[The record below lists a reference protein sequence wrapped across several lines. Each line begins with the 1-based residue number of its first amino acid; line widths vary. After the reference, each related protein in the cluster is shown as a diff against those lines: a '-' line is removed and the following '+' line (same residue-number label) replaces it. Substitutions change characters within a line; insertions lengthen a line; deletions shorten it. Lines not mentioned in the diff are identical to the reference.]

1 MKNFFHQNCA
11 GSTELFDRIAAVCDG
26 LIYVSETDAPVVP
39 FAASAATEITRE
51 AILHESGRDANEP
64 IEMIGFDDL
73 FARLTAIKDWFGE
86 RETRRAQKYLELKW
100 LLDASLSE
108 LKVFRIGAIRLS
120 IFVVGKDKNGCVM
133 GITTTA
139 VET

>member
-1 MKNFFHQNCA
+1 MKNFFHENCA
-11 GSTELFDRIAAVCDG
+11 ASTELFDRIAAVCEG
-26 LIYVSETDAPVVP
+26 LIYVSETDAPVTA
-39 FAASAATEITRE
+39 FAAKDTAEITRE

-86 RETRRAQKYLELKW
+86 RETKRASAYVELKE
-100 LLDASLSE
+100 LLEASLTE
-108 LKVFRIGAIRLS
+108 LKVIRIGAIRVS
-120 IFVVGKDKNGCVM
+120 IFVVGKDNNGCVM
-133 GITTTA
+133 GVTTTA

>member
-1 MKNFFHQNCA
+1 MNNFFHENCA
-11 GSTELFDRIAAVCDG
+11 GSTELFDRITAVCDG

-51 AILHESGRDANEP
+51 AILHESGRDANDPVELT
-64 IEMIGFDDL
+64 GFDDL

-86 RETRRAQKYLELKW
+86 REMKRAQKYLELKE
-100 LLDASLSE
+100 LLERSLTE
-108 LKVFRIGAIRLS
+108 LKVLRIGAIRIS
-120 IFVVGKDKNGCVM
+120 IFVVGRDKNGCVM
-133 GITTTA
+133 GVTTTA